1 MKLEI
6 TEDVI
11 FEIADATTLTK
22 AGYVGED
29 VENIIFRLLQNADY
43 NVQRTECGIIYV
55 DKIDKIGRKTENV
68 SISCYVSDEG
78 VQQELL
84 KILEGTVC
92 NIPPKG
98 GHKHPEEE
106 YIKKTSNNLISLF
119 FEYCKKLLLIEEIQ
133 MNEENKFSFLSF

>member
-1 MKLEI
+1 MCYKKLLLWEDVKLEI

-68 SISCYVSDEG
+68 SISC
-78 VQQELL
+78 
-84 KILEGTVC
+84 
-92 NIPPKG
+92 
-98 GHKHPEEE
+98 
-106 YIKKTSNNLISLF
+106 F
-119 FEYCKKLLLIEEIQ
+119 FFGRGRTAGAFED
-133 MNEENKFSFLSF
+133 S